1 MNRHRRVR
9 NLVREHK
16 WTPVDVNLDDLLYW
30 DMRRWCEKTF
40 DADTWDGSLRGL
52 NGVKFVFARES
63 DAMLFKLRW
72 LT

>member
-16 WTPVDVNLDDLLYW
+16 WVPVNVELNNLLYW
-30 DMRRWCEKTF
+30 DLRRWCEQTF
-40 DADTWDGSLRGL
+40 EADTWDGSLHG
-52 NGVKFVFARES
+52 NTGVKFVFAREA

-72 LT
+72 LA